1 MVFVENKKELD
12 SFIHYWDNYPSTI
25 YPVWEDLDKHPM
37 NTFLSFIYVFFED
50 EQFVI
55 SYSHIDCESIKVD
68 LSKSNQPKWV
78 FGKKKILQ
86 SNLNIQNLHDVSA
99 YQFFVNNKTVS
110 DKEYLD
116 KITTFYTRMG
126 IDQTLGKI
134 IPIMKWVEILN
145 ELCSQYHSSDFQT
158 LWIDDTMIP
167 ILSDIERYGVRVD
180 KVKFFD
186 RFPNSTKHLNGS
198 TIYTE
203 YNPYTITSRP
213 SNRHGGINYSA
224 LNKGDGTREVFIP
237 KPGHIFLQMDYD
249 AYHPRIIGK
258 LIGYELNYLRVH
270 QWLAEQY
277 GVSYDE
283 GKGVTFQ
290 LLYGGIPQEFES
302 IPFFKKVRE
311 YIEHLWEVSTK
322 QGYLQTKYRKIPL
335 NWIEDN
341 NPQKLF
347 NYLLQATETELNMEK
362 LQKILQYI
370 KHTQIELCLYTYD
383 SFLFSYPVDS
393 DPSQAKK
400 LKEIVEED
408 GFFIKASWGM
418 DYSKV

>member
-1 MVFVENKKELD
+1 M
-12 SFIHYWDNYPSTI
+12 S
-25 YPVWEDLDKHPM
+25 
-37 NTFLSFIYVFFED
+37 
-50 EQFVI
+50 
-55 SYSHIDCESIKVD
+55 
-68 LSKSNQPKWV
+68 
-78 FGKKKILQ
+78 
-86 SNLNIQNLHDVSA
+86 
-99 YQFFVNNKTVS
+99 
-110 DKEYLD
+110 
-116 KITTFYTRMG
+116 
-126 IDQTLGKI
+126 
-134 IPIMKWVEILN
+134 
-145 ELCSQYHSSDFQT
+145 
-158 LWIDDTMIP
+158 
-167 ILSDIERYGVRVD
+167 
-180 KVKFFD
+180 
-186 RFPNSTKHLNGS
+186 
-198 TIYTE
+198 
-203 YNPYTITSRP
+203 
-213 SNRHGGINYSA
+213 
-224 LNKGDGTREVFIP
+224 
-237 KPGHIFLQMDYD
+237 
-249 AYHPRIIGK
+249 
-258 LIGYELNYLRVH
+258 
-270 QWLAEQY
+270 EQY
-277 GVSYDE
+277 SVSYDE